1 MVPYL
6 SRIEGLPPKQNVAR
20 SNRAGI
26 TIFWKFPRF
35 ESKMLQTASCSK
47 DGGIFFFLRT
57 FLLGILLTEKSRV
70 SKLQTFCANF

>member
-47 DGGIFFFLRT
+47 DGGIFFCELFSL
-57 FLLGILLTEKSRV
+57 ES
-70 SKLQTFCANF
+70 C

>member
-26 TIFWKFPRF
+26 TILWKFPRF

-47 DGGIFFFLRT
+47 DGGIFFFCEL
-57 FLLGILLTEKSRV
+57 FSLES
-70 SKLQTFCANF
+70 C

>member
-47 DGGIFFFLRT
+47 DGGIFFFCEL
-57 FLLGILLTEKSRV
+57 FSLESAL
-70 SKLQTFCANF
+70 ANCKHFAQISNAAF